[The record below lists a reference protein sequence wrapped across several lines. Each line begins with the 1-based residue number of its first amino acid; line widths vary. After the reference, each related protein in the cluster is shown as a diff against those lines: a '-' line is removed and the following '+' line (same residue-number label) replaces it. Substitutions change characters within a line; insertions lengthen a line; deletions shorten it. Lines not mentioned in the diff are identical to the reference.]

1 MLTTSLRKELI
12 LASLGKRSSNSCEYI
27 TQWKIEMPILP
38 VLNIL
43 SHRMHTMCKPFSRF
57 TMWIGRLI
65 SLWFG
70 RCDWSWQFQFFFFR
84 LFYLFIYLFYVIINY
99 IYCPCCCCCCC
110 CCFLLLFHSS
120 SFLFILLLLLYFIVG
135 CNCFCCWFRYCY
147 FTFIHYCFIAYL
159 LLLLFLSLLLLSNL
173 LANCES
179 NLIYWYYD
187 LSDLALISV
196 VWLLFQETKRER
208 EKKREIC
215 KEERHVSTEATCW
228 NFDGK
233 KYFLYYIHGNINNK
247 VKRVTSLLSII
258 RISTYPT

>member
-12 LASLGKRSSNSCEYI
+12 LASLGKQSSNSCEYI

-57 TMWIGRLI
+57 TQCE
-65 SLWFG
+65 SVDWFL
-70 RCDWSWQFQFFFFR
+70 CDLDAVIEADSSNFFFR

-110 CCFLLLFHSS
+110 FSLLLFHSS

-135 CNCFCCWFRYCY
+135 CNCFCCWFRCCY

-179 NLIYWYYD
+179 NLIY
-187 LSDLALISV
+187 
-196 VWLLFQETKRER
+196 
-208 EKKREIC
+208 
-215 KEERHVSTEATCW
+215 
-228 NFDGK
+228 
-233 KYFLYYIHGNINNK
+233 
-247 VKRVTSLLSII
+247 
-258 RISTYPT
+258 